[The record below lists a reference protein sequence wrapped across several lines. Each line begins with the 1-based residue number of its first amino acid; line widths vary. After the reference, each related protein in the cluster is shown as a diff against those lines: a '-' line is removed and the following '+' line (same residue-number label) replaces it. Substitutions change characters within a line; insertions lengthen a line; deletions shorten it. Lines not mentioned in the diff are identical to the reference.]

1 MNEYTVM
8 LIVIALLGLVMSIYI
23 RHPAI
28 LLITTASGL
37 GGLYNIISDFSDG
50 VISSGAVATILSI
63 IMIIAVAFSILGW
76 VELVTK
82 GNGRRR

>member
-8 LIVIALLGLVMSIYI
+8 LIVIALIGFLACLYI

-37 GGLYNIISDFSDG
+37 GGLYSIITDFSDG
-50 VISSGAVATILSI
+50 VIPSGAVATFLSI
-63 IMIIAVAFSILGW
+63 LMIITVTYPILGW
-76 VELVTK
+76 FDLITK
-82 GNGRRR
+82 GSGRRK